1 MADGQPLG
9 TSEPGA
15 LGAAASP
22 SKQESSSYWSS
33 KSVTG
38 YAPNWFTFCADL
50 ISKRILGEPGLS
62 PTIETMR
69 RAGKVPA
76 RSLLEIGCLNGKKV
90 VNYVNSG
97 LAREAAG
104 IDYAAEAIRSG
115 KELFGDRIDLHVV
128 DLNNP
133 QPLFRKFDVIL
144 ANGVMHHIANFE
156 VCAQWLKDHLAH
168 DGVIIASEY
177 TGPQRYRYSQHEIA
191 LINRAVTMLPEELRN
206 VFDPCQLDIKLDA
219 DPSESIRS
227 RDIPD
232 VLRATGFSVQA
243 TPFGGNV
250 LQRAL
255 STTFFANFDANNSAH
270 VHAVERLIAFEDE
283 VLRHE
288 PSHHMH
294 ILARHRDL

>member
-1 MADGQPLG
+1 V
-9 TSEPGA
+9 S
-15 LGAAASP
+15 GAAASP
-22 SKQESSSYWSS
+22 SKLESGSYWSS
-33 KSVTG
+33 KSLTG

-50 ISKRILGEPGLS
+50 ISTRILGLPGLS
-62 PTIETMR
+62 PTIESMR
-69 RAGKVPA
+69 RAGNIPA

-90 VNYVNSG
+90 VSYVTNG

-115 KELFGDRIDLHVV
+115 KETFGDQIDLHVV

-133 QPLFRKFDVIL
+133 QPLYRTFDVIL

-168 DGVIIASEY
+168 DGVIIASEF
-177 TGPQRYRYSQHEIA
+177 TGPQRYRYSRHEVT
-191 LINRAVTMLPEELRN
+191 LINRGVILLPYELRN
-206 VFDPCQLDIKLDA
+206 IFDPSQLDIKLDA

-232 VLRATGFSVQA
+232 VLRATGFTVQA

-255 STTFFANFDANNSAH
+255 STTFFANFDENNPAH

-294 ILARHRDL
+294 IIARHRDL